1 MWAANPCRDCASR
14 NFLSE
19 ECSWPR
25 RNCGTPTLRWPA
37 RGRVWARRALVL
49 VTAAVIAT
57 GLWHL
62 GHAGY
67 IQAKAVLAQVLIKQA
82 WADTRDGAER
92 ARPWPWADTWPVAHL
107 KAPAQQ
113 ADLYVLAGADD
124 RTLAFGPGHV
134 YGTPLPGE
142 AGNSVIG
149 AHRDTHFAFLQWL
162 ENGDEIEIETARH
175 AALRYRVSHTAVV
188 DKDDLGVLAQPPAGR
203 QITLVTC
210 YPFNALRAGGRLR
223 YVVIAEAI
231 DSAPPTAVG
240 HHATDVTAPDA
251 PV

>member
-1 MWAANPCRDCASR
+1 MWAGNPCRDCASR
-14 NFLSE
+14 NFLGDA
-19 ECSWPR
+19 CTWPR
-25 RNCGTPTLRWPA
+25 RNCGAPSLRWPT
-37 RGRVWARRALVL
+37 RGRRWTHRLLVL
-49 VTAAVIAT
+49 VTATVIAT

-62 GHAGY
+62 GQAGY
-67 IQAKAVLAQVLIKQA
+67 IQAKALLAQVLIQQA

-92 ARPWPWADTWPVAHL
+92 ARPWPWADTWPVARL

-124 RTLAFGPGHV
+124 RTLAFGPGHMH
-134 YGTPLPGE
+134 GTPLPGE

-162 ENGDEIEIETARH
+162 ENGDEIEVETAAH
-175 AALRYRVSHTAVV
+175 NALRYRVSHTAVV

-231 DSAPPTAVG
+231 DAPAPSANAYR
-240 HHATDVTAPDA
+240 A
-251 PV
+251 PVQASFTQS

>member
-1 MWAANPCRDCASR
+1 MWAGDPCQHCASR
-14 NFLSE
+14 NFLGK
-19 ECSWPR
+19 ECTWPR
-25 RNCGTPTLRWPA
+25 RNCGAPTVRWPA
-37 RGRVWARRALVL
+37 RGRIWARRLLVL
-49 VTAAVIAT
+49 VTAAMIAT

-62 GHAGY
+62 GQAGY

-82 WADTRDGAER
+82 WADTRDGAGR
-92 ARPWPWADTWPVAHL
+92 ARPWPWADTWPVARL

-142 AGNSVIG
+142 AGNSVMG

-162 ENGDEIEIETARH
+162 ENGDELEVETPARNT
-175 AALRYRVSHTAVV
+175 LRYRVSHTAVV

-210 YPFNALRAGGRLR
+210 YPFDAVRAGGRLR
-223 YVVIAEAI
+223 YVVIAVAV
-231 DSAPPTAVG
+231 DAPP
-240 HHATDVTAPDA
+240 APA
-251 PV
+251 LAHFTPL